1 VVESGSLEEIRT
13 IIVAV
18 VAWRWKT
25 MTEADNLLGAKATL
39 DGLISGFSHEC
50 GIFSTS
56 PSSHNLVRN
65 LMNRIVQGR
74 CQGRGDCVCAVDVLK
89 R

>member
-1 VVESGSLEEIRT
+1 
-13 IIVAV
+13 
-18 VAWRWKT
+18 